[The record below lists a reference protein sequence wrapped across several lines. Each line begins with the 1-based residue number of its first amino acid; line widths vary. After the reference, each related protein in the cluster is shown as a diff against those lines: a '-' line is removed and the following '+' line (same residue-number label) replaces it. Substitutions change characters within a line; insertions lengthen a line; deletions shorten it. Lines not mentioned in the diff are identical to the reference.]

1 MGLVYV
7 CAGSGKV
14 ISYLSQRI
22 WVLVREVYNHSTVL
36 LSILVPLY
44 VGLGVKAPARTD
56 FLTGSSRSSSFLI
69 LLPVVHFLKTGSQ

>member
-22 WVLVREVYNHSTVL
+22 WVLVREVYNRSTVL
-36 LSILVPLY
+36 LSTPVPLY
-44 VGLGVKAPARTD
+44 IGLGVTAPARAD
-56 FLTGSSRSSSFLI
+56 FLIGSSRISSFLI